1 MFHFVLIFNK
11 KEETIMKRIL
21 FQGDSITDAGRSRE
35 WDLNRGIGYATLVS
49 ASLGFERPD
58 EFEFINKGISGNR
71 VIDLIA
77 RVKAEIINLKP
88 DYMSILIGIN
98 DVWHEI
104 DSQNGIDTKRYE
116 MYYNMLIEEVKE
128 ALPDIK
134 IMILEPFVLKGSAT
148 EANWDK
154 FRSGAIEKAAAAK
167 RVAEKNNLLFIPL
180 MEKFDEAAKTA
191 SCEYWLYDGVHPTAM
206 GHELIKREW
215 LKAFEVLEK

>member
-1 MFHFVLIFNK
+1 MK
-11 KEETIMKRIL
+11 KIL

-35 WDLNRGIGYATLVS
+35 YDENRGIGYPTLVS
-49 ASLGFERPD
+49 ASLGFDRPD

-77 RVKAEIINLKP
+77 RVKADIINLKP

-98 DVWHEI
+98 DVWHEFG
-104 DSQNGIDTKRYE
+104 SHNGIDTKRYE

-134 IMILEPFVLKGSAT
+134 IMILEPFVLKGTGT
-148 EANWDK
+148 EENWDE
-154 FRSGAIEKAAAAK
+154 FRRGAEEKAAAAK
-167 RVAEKNNLLFIPL
+167 RVAQKNNLLFVPL
-180 MEKFDEAAKTA
+180 MEKFDEAIKKAP
-191 SCEYWLYDGVHPTAM
+191 ENYWLADGVHPTAM

-215 LKAFEVLEK
+215 LKAFETLEK

>member
-1 MFHFVLIFNK
+1 
-11 KEETIMKRIL
+11 MKRIL

-35 WDLNRGIGYATLVS
+35 NDAVRGVGYPTLVS
-49 ASLGFERPD
+49 ANLGFDRPD

-104 DSQNGIDTKRYE
+104 NYQNGIDTKRYE
-116 MYYNMLIEEVKE
+116 MYYNLLIEEIKE

-134 IMILEPFVLKGSAT
+134 IMILEPFVLKGVAT
-148 EANWDK
+148 EENWDK
-154 FRSGAIEKAAAAK
+154 FRSGAEEKAAAAK
-167 RVAEKNNLLFIPL
+167 RVAEKNNLLFVPL
-180 MEKFDEAAKTA
+180 RDKFDEAAKKA
-191 SCEYWLYDGVHPTAM
+191 PNDYWLADGVHPTAM

-215 LKAFEVLEK
+215 LKAFEALEK